1 MNLSTL
7 TKINKNFCNI
17 CDEKKLKNFFKISSL
32 PYKTVNNFTYKDLNR
47 KINKLFQTKY
57 CNNCGVICLDNVVNF
72 EDLYKSFKNYQK
84 HSRFIKKEI
93 NKVINKSKKITLINI
108 GKSKDL
114 LNKRSLKNIN
124 YINFDPCLNREDN
137 VNKKFSSLSKY
148 FKKYKNKVD
157 VILIDNFLSN
167 IVNVS
172 DTIKLLSKMLNPN
185 GKILIYTHYGT
196 SNLKKVDINR
206 FYFEHVYYFSIT
218 SLLFLFKKFELYQS
232 KIKFFEDKDF
242 VFLVYQK
249 QPMHINKELRNQII
263 EESEIT
269 KENYIKFTNI
279 IKKNKKK
286 LSSLIN
292 KNKFDI
298 YGYGCSIGATSI
310 IKAYRIENK
319 ILSFIDDKP
328 LVNQV
333 NFEKK
338 SINVSKLNQIE
349 FSNRKK
355 LILNLVPR
363 HNKNIISNIRSYMK
377 KGDLYINMIRD
388 LEIKKF

>member
-32 PYKTVNNFTYKDLNR
+32 PYKTVNNFTYKDLNC

-263 EESEIT
+263 EESEIN

-355 LILNLVPR
+355 LILNLIPR

>member
-269 KENYIKFTNI
+269 KENYIKFTNT

-355 LILNLVPR
+355 LILNLIPR